1 MEYIFSLSQPI
12 SLLVSLLI
20 FIATTFLLRIE
31 RGWNPLFMMIGAILS
46 VVSQIMRTFPKIFTI
61 AQPMITEKGN
71 ILFSS
76 SLSLHHW
83 YVPAVFSFAIFGGVL
98 FAIGFFGY
106 VWQKRKK

>member
-12 SLLVSLLI
+12 GLLVSLLI
-20 FIATTFLLRIE
+20 FIATIFLLKVE
-31 RGWNPLFMMIGAILS
+31 CGWDPLFMMFGAILS
-46 VVSQIMRTFPKIFTI
+46 VVSQTMLSFPKIFTI

-76 SLSLHHW
+76 SPSFHQW
-83 YVPAVFSFAIFGGVL
+83 YVPTVFLFSMFGGVL

-106 VWQKRKK
+106 IWQKRKR